1 MLKRV
6 LVLVMLGL
14 IIANIGLPVRGNEI
28 IYGDLDWDE
37 KVTASDALEILK
49 SVVGKTDLFDD
60 QYEAADVDGSG
71 KVDATDALYVLKK
84 VVGRTERF
92 PVEEDGYRIEI
103 TAANFPDKTFR
114 NAIRRMVQRD
124 YMTLPEINEVKIL
137 DVKGYEI
144 VDGIRYSRTI
154 ADLTGIEYFV
164 ALEELDCS
172 ENTLTQLD
180 LRKNKSL
187 KKLNCAYNQID
198 QLDVSENIVLEELY
212 CDGNPIVSLDVS
224 NHTALKLLGIERTGI
239 ERLNV
244 KNNSLLQFVW
254 HDEADLGSWQPN
266 VQIDAVNFPD
276 EVFREDVKAV
286 DADKNDILT
295 IDEIMQVTTF
305 DFYPV
310 DLQGQLFREPISCVK
325 GIQFFTSLEYINCIR
340 NRLTEIDLSRNEKL
354 KSLQIQ
360 ENDLRYLNV
369 NRNVLLEYLYVD
381 GNQKLCEL
389 DISRNTMLKRLTC
402 EYTGVD
408 TLDIRNN
415 PNLEEIKGDDHMALL
430 S

>member
-1 MLKRV
+1 MRKYI
-6 LVLVMLGL
+6 LGL
-14 IIANIGLPVRGNEI
+14 MMIVLILSNVVLPVRGNEI

-49 SVVGKTDLFDD
+49 SVVGKASLFDD
-60 QYEAADVDGSG
+60 QYESADVDGSG
-71 KVDATDALYVLKK
+71 TVDATDALFVLKK
-84 VVGRTERF
+84 VVGKIKRF

-103 TAANFPDKTFR
+103 SADNFPDITFR
-114 NAIRRMVQRD
+114 NAIRQMVQKD
-124 YMTLPEINEVKIL
+124 YITLPEINEIKIL

-144 VDGIRYSRTI
+144 IEGIRYSRTI
-154 ADLTGIEYFV
+154 TDLTGIEYFT

-172 ENTLTQLD
+172 ENELTELD
-180 LRKNKSL
+180 LRKNKAL
-187 KKLNCAYNQID
+187 KKLNCAYNQIE
-198 QLDVSENIVLEELY
+198 QPDVSENVALEELY
-212 CDGNPIVSLDVS
+212 CDGNPIVSLDVC
-224 NHTALKLLGIERTGI
+224 NLAVLKLLGIEETKI
-239 ERLNV
+239 KQLNV
-244 KNNSLLQFVW
+244 KNNPLLQFVW
-254 HDEADLGSWQPN
+254 HDETDLGSWQPN

-276 EVFREDVKAV
+276 EVFREDVKGM

-310 DLQGQLFREPISCVK
+310 DLQGQLFREPITCAK

-340 NRLTEIDLSRNEKL
+340 NRLTEIDLSRNTKL

-360 ENDLRYLNV
+360 ENDLQYLNV
-369 NRNVLLEYLYVD
+369 NRNGLLEYLYVD

-389 DISRNTMLKRLTC
+389 DITRNAKLKRLTC
-402 EYTGVD
+402 ESTGVD

-415 PNLEEIKGDDHMALL
+415 PNLEELKGDDQMDIV